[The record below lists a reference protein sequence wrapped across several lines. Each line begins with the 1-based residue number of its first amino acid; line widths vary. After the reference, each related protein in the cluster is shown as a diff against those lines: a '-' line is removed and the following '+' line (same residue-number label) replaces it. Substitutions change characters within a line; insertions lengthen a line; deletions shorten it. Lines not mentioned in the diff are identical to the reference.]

1 MIDTT
6 SAGLSNSYDFICDFA
21 FLPFWSYSPCFTQ
34 KYQFLRFHF
43 NNSKFSFADL
53 LKFIHNV
60 RSHFFIL
67 EFVGGKFHVSAQL
80 RNFNVLK
87 QCFDHI
93 KQGKFEFDFY
103 SFYDSCVLSHNWQIY
118 IYIFWFPCSNFSFP
132 LTNVLRFLH
141 NVFFFQQ
148 AKIKFSLYSLY
159 VYSYVLV
166 YFTSR
171 QRHQCHMGTF
181 FHFSIYWLRCLK

>member
-1 MIDTT
+1 MI
-6 SAGLSNSYDFICDFA
+6 LFVIFA
-21 FLPFWSYSPCFTQ
+21 FLPFRSYSPCFTQ

-103 SFYDSCVLSHNWQIY
+103 SFYDSLFCPIIDKY
-118 IYIFWFPCSNFSFP
+118 IYICVGFHTLTLVSLWQMFWDFC
-132 LTNVLRFLH
+132 TM
-141 NVFFFQQ
+141 FFFSNRP
-148 AKIKFSLYSLY
+148 KSN
-159 VYSYVLV
+159 LV
-166 YFTSR
+166 YIPCMYIAMYLFILPLDRGISVIWA
-171 QRHQCHMGTF
+171 HS
-181 FHFSIYWLRCLK
+181 SIFQYIG

>member
-1 MIDTT
+1 MIGTT

-53 LKFIHNV
+53 LKIIHNV

-67 EFVGGKFHVSAQL
+67 EFVGGNFHVSAQL
-80 RNFNVLK
+80 CNFNVLK

-93 KQGKFEFDFY
+93 KQGKFEFNFY

-118 IYIFWFPCSNFSFP
+118 IYFFWFPCSNFSFP
-132 LTNVLRFLH
+132 LTNVWDFCTM
-141 NVFFFQQ
+141 FFFSNRP
-148 AKIKFSLYSLY
+148 KSN
-159 VYSYVLV
+159 LV
-166 YFTSR
+166 YIPCMYIAMYLFILPLDSVIWA
-171 QRHQCHMGTF
+171 HS
-181 FHFSIYWLRCLK
+181 SIFQYIG